1 LFRTLLIMSSP
12 CAPDPTILGLSSDAR
27 ARTRTAI
34 RSACATLAIASV
46 ASTTGCAEW
55 LKPGVILGDAPYEAP
70 VLARLAPTVA
80 PPATP
85 SGRAVGTM
93 EAPLPALEGGTLT
106 AHNVE
111 LLLPTG
117 CVPLRADAFIAVA
130 AKVNDDDSELLAA
143 CSVPVGATGRAP
155 LTLTLLRH
163 RVKLE
168 TSESTASM
176 LRKRAGVLLSTT
188 TTLTT
193 TTPGLTPEG
202 VATLWSPT
210 RSSSRPAVSVLFGAL
225 DGLYVLYAEVDAD
238 VSDMSAW
245 TDLLTSALR
254 PTASAHA
261 VRWRAPVG
269 LAPSATAID
278 GAHKMRMPDGM
289 KTVSRAVSDVIGA
302 DVDPLD
308 FASAS
313 AITKW
318 QDESGVAAAGMSFRS
333 KLLRPFATTPAQL
346 ARMTAEA
353 RGCSDLQEHKVDA
366 KLGAIARVDGVRSD
380 GSHVVFA
387 TFQDGTEDVVVIELM
402 FDDKHWP
409 AYAPF
414 IDASLA
420 TLERGSI
427 GEGIY

>member
-1 LFRTLLIMSSP
+1 MRLA
-12 CAPDPTILGLSSDAR
+12 CGALG
-27 ARTRTAI
+27 
-34 RSACATLAIASV
+34 V
-46 ASTTGCAEW
+46 ASIALTSGCAEW

-70 VLARLAPTVA
+70 TMARLDPIAPAAPAGAPVA
-80 PPATP
+80 P
-85 SGRAVGTM
+85 R
-93 EAPLPALEGGTLT
+93 EASLPALEGGTIA

-117 CVPLRADAFIAVA
+117 CVPLRADAFMTVA
-130 AKVNDDDSELLAA
+130 AKVNDSDSELLAA
-143 CSVPVGATGRAP
+143 CNVAPAPGGHSP

-176 LRKRAGVLLSTT
+176 LRKRSGVLLSTT
-188 TTLTT
+188 TTLSTG
-193 TTPGLTPEG
+193 TPGLTPEG
-202 VATLWSPT
+202 VATVWSPT

-238 VSDMSAW
+238 VSEMSAW
-245 TDLLTSALR
+245 TDLMTSALR

-269 LAPSATAID
+269 LAPSATAVD

-289 KTVSRAVSDVIGA
+289 RTVSRAVSDIIGA

-346 ARMTAEA
+346 ARLTAET
-353 RGCSDLQEHKVDA
+353 RGCTDLQERRVDT
-366 KLGAIARVDGVRSD
+366 KLGAIARVDGVRAD

-387 TFQDGTEDVVVIELM
+387 TFQDGTEDAVVVELM
-402 FDDKHWP
+402 FDEKHWP
-409 AYAPF
+409 AYAPL

-420 TLERGSI
+420 TLERGSP